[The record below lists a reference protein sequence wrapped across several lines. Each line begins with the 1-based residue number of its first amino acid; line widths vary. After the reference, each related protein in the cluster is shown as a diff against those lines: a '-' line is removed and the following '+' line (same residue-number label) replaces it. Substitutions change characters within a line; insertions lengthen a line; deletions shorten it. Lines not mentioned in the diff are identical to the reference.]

1 MNFPIDHPIWLIGK
15 ALILF
20 IAAYFLSKVNAS
32 DFDET
37 ELWFLAQLATVLFGG
52 TLLGAFIRKKHP

>member
-15 ALILF
+15 ALVLF
-20 IAAYFLSKVNAS
+20 GAALFLSKVNAS

-37 ELWFLAQLATVLFGG
+37 ELWFLGQLATVLFGG
-52 TLLGAFIRKKHP
+52 TLLEAFLRKKHP